1 MRLCPLFPVF
11 GTQDDKR
18 GLKWTALG
26 GSANG
31 EQFSYS
37 FEGAA
42 DGKDYSMKSPNNEA
56 VIGFTRAYR
65 RIGGTLLAVDKRNGH
80 VIQTST
86 TTVSNDGRT
95 MTIQFVRSASDM
107 TWTEVLD
114 RVK

>member
-1 MRLCPLFPVF
+1 M
-11 GTQDDKR
+11 TQDDER

-26 GSANG
+26 VSANG

-37 FEGAA
+37 FEGAP
-42 DGKDYSMKSPNNEA
+42 DGKDYSMKSQA
-56 VIGFTRAYR
+56 VIGFTRAYG
-65 RIGGTLLAVDKRNGH
+65 RIGGTLQAVDKRNGQ

-95 MTIQFVRSASDM
+95 MTILFVRSASDM

-114 RVK
+114 HVK

>member
-1 MRLCPLFPVF
+1 M
-11 GTQDDKR
+11 TQDDER

-26 GSANG
+26 VSANG

-42 DGKDYSMKSPNNEA
+42 DGKDYSMKSPNNKA

-65 RIGGTLLAVDKRNGH
+65 RIGGTLQAVDKRNGQ

-95 MTIQFVRSASDM
+95 MTILFVRGASDM

-114 RVK
+114 HVK

>member
-1 MRLCPLFPVF
+1 M
-11 GTQDDKR
+11 TQDDER

-26 GSANG
+26 VSANG

-42 DGKDYSMKSPNNEA
+42 DGKDYSMKSPNNKA

-65 RIGGTLLAVDKRNGH
+65 RIGETLHAVDNKNLE

-86 TTVSNDGRT
+86 TAVSNDGKT
-95 MTIQFVRSASDM
+95 MTIQFVRSASDHDL
-107 TWTEVLD
+107 E
-114 RVK
+114 RGA